1 MLDDWFC
8 DLFFNLWRMDQ
19 TGSQVFVVPVKE
31 LHQFKL
37 SWLLP
42 WQVAKWKSKPT
53 AYVKYLL
60 EQEGDGS
67 LLAALAA
74 AGLSQN
80 HAVNCFDY
88 HGVASTL
95 ELSVDLVNTTEET
108 LMRVGTLAFAY
119 ISLIRSKEV
128 QQELWAEIRELHEL
142 QFHYPDELGGSA
154 ASAPFDFVQD
164 IACNLHY
171 YPPEQVLAADQLI
184 YTEDFEG
191 CQSIL
196 RHMTVQ
202 NARLCFGFQ
211 GLREFLRIHGA
222 MVWWQVSQV

>member
-1 MLDDWFC
+1 
-8 DLFFNLWRMDQ
+8 MDQ

-42 WQVAKWKSKPT
+42 WQVAKWKSTPT

-128 QQELWAEIRELHEL
+128 QQELW
-142 QFHYPDELGGSA
+142 QKSGNCMSCSFTTQMNWG
-154 ASAPFDFVQD
+154 VQR
-164 IACNLHY
+164 L
-171 YPPEQVLAADQLI
+171 LLR
-184 YTEDFEG
+184 
-191 CQSIL
+191 SIL
-196 RHMTVQ
+196 CKTLHVICTTI
-202 NARLCFGFQ
+202 RLNKCLQ
-211 GLREFLRIHGA
+211 RIN
-222 MVWWQVSQV
+222 

>member
-1 MLDDWFC
+1 
-8 DLFFNLWRMDQ
+8 MDQ

-37 SWLLP
+37 SWLLR

-108 LMRVGTLAFAY
+108 LMRGYFGL
-119 ISLIRSKEV
+119 R
-128 QQELWAEIRELHEL
+128 LH
-142 QFHYPDELGGSA
+142 FIDPVKRSA
-154 ASAPFDFVQD
+154 ARALGR
-164 IACNLHY
+164 N
-171 YPPEQVLAADQLI
+171 
-184 YTEDFEG
+184 
-191 CQSIL
+191 
-196 RHMTVQ
+196 
-202 NARLCFGFQ
+202 Q
-211 GLREFLRIHGA
+211 GTA
-222 MVWWQVSQV
+222 